1 MSGRLILA
9 TGVLPCVLKQTYAQL
24 TQALKW
30 PNAVNELSFFAH
42 HLHNMHSGMLQW
54 QLQQLT
60 SCTDVNCPMPQ
71 GTAIMSMLIR
81 LYAFREQ
88 LNDLT
93 CLRYKAGEHRHP
105 PEQPRH
111 TPLHILASW
120 LVPSENTMDFVKD
133 KSNFHLISRA
143 LLVWRVQMK
152 VCLLTQWQTVLS
164 ACLLTLGF
172 DTRIRGSLCLG
183 SKWQHVWCI

>member
-1 MSGRLILA
+1 M
-9 TGVLPCVLKQTYAQL
+9 
-24 TQALKW
+24 
-30 PNAVNELSFFAH
+30 NELSFFAH

-60 SCTDVNCPMPQ
+60 SCIDVNCPTPQ

-93 CLRYKAGEHRHP
+93 CLRYKDGEQRHP

-143 LLVWRVQMK
+143 LLV
-152 VCLLTQWQTVLS
+152 
-164 ACLLTLGF
+164 
-172 DTRIRGSLCLG
+172 
-183 SKWQHVWCI
+183 

>member
-1 MSGRLILA
+1 
-9 TGVLPCVLKQTYAQL
+9 
-24 TQALKW
+24 
-30 PNAVNELSFFAH
+30 
-42 HLHNMHSGMLQW
+42 MLQW

-60 SCTDVNCPMPQ
+60 SCIDVNCPTPQ

-120 LVPSENTMDFVKD
+120 LVPPENTMDFVKD
-133 KSNFHLISRA
+133 EQFPSDLKSLIGMTGANES
-143 LLVWRVQMK
+143 

-183 SKWQHVWCI
+183 SK